1 LEWICWLGLAS
12 VRRTVF
18 SGRRYADKESLGWLF
33 VTQDVATD
41 GVAVI
46 DRDDDEVA
54 DELLDGVGNDNK
66 DDVDDGIYFF
76 SIILGSG

>member
-1 LEWICWLGLAS
+1 M
-12 VRRTVF
+12 
-18 SGRRYADKESLGWLF
+18 F